1 MQCRVASEKQTTRE
15 KVTEKEKKMTRKVP
29 SHSEKLDNV
38 VIETDKGQEFTVG
51 EIKHSTRIV
60 QSATPKHD
68 LSWYVKWASSIVVLV
83 ALSMRGI
90 EGLQVYD
97 LMLSIVGLA
106 GWLWVGFLWKDRAL
120 ILLNGA
126 GLLLLINNFLT
137 QYFVGWVS

>member
-1 MQCRVASEKQTTRE
+1 MDRKTD
-15 KVTEKEKKMTRKVP
+15 KENLMTRKVP

-51 EIKHSTRIV
+51 EIKHSSRIV
-60 QSATPKHD
+60 KSATPKHD

-90 EGLQVYD
+90 DGLQMYD

-137 QYFVGWVS
+137 QYVTGWLV